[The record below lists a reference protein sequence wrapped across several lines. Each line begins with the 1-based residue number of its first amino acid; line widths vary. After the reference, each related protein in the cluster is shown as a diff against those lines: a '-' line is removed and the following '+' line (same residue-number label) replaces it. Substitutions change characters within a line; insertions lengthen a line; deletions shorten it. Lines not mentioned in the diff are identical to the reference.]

1 MTSPGIIEI
10 DLHGKNQYQA
20 KVALDAALRKAN
32 SGTYRIRVI
41 HGFNHGTELRD
52 MIRQDYSTHPKVR
65 RIATGTNSGMTELIL
80 RELL

>member
-1 MTSPGIIEI
+1 
-10 DLHGKNQYQA
+10 
-20 KVALDAALRKAN
+20 LRKAN

-52 MIRQDYSTHPKVR
+52 MIRQDYSAHPKVR

>member
-1 MTSPGIIEI
+1 MAAPGIIEI
-10 DLHGKNQYQA
+10 DLHSKNQYQA
-20 KVALDAALRKAN
+20 KVMLDAVLRKAN

-52 MIRQDYSTHPKVR
+52 LIRRDYSTHPKVR
-65 RIATGTNSGMTELIL
+65 RIVTGLNGGVTELIL